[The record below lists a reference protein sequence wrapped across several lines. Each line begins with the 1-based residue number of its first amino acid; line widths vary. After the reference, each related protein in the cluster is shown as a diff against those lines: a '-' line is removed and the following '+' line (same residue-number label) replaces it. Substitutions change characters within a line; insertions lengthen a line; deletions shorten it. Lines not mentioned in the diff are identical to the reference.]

1 MNRIGRRWAAAC
13 GLALMT
19 AACGSGDTTG
29 DGEQA
34 SPIQRAPTPKSEFTA
49 KEIEETLD
57 ALVAEINEGAIQP
70 MQMVIL
76 LKDLGGFFTPI
87 TTGANR
93 AMGELGVTGNVVGPS
108 GLGGDQQQR
117 AEAQGEQ
124 MVQAVADGAEGIGVS
139 PFSDAIAAGIE
150 EAVADGVPVVTLDTD
165 AKASKRSI
173 YVGTISEAAGVTAGN
188 TLLELLPPAPGTV
201 VIHGADDPSWVD
213 GMSRMLGARGV
224 LEKAKYTVVVR
235 AITWSPQGEV
245 ADVEAMKAQI
255 ETADPPVVGLLG
267 LHNVSYRCAMATE
280 AAGATELPVVAFD
293 FEPKTVDY
301 MRQGLIEATH
311 AQRQYYA
318 GYLVPYILYGIKNI
332 GLDATKASLAPRMV
346 DESRLN
352 VGLDVVPWNKV
363 DEYNAF
369 LDSIGVTQ

>member
-1 MNRIGRRWAAAC
+1 MNRTGRRWAAAF

-19 AACGSGDTTG
+19 AACGSGDTTVE
-29 DGEQA
+29 GEQA
-34 SPIQRAPTPKSEFTA
+34 APIKRAPTPESEFTA
-49 KEIEETLD
+49 KEIEATLD
-57 ALVAEINEGAIQP
+57 ALVAEINEGAVEP
-70 MQMVIL
+70 MQMAIL

-108 GLGGDQQQR
+108 GQGSDQQQR

-124 MVQAVADGAEGIGVS
+124 IGQAVADGAEGIGVS
-139 PFSDAIAAGIE
+139 PFGDAIAAGIA
-150 EAVADGVPVVTLDTD
+150 EAAAAGVPVVTLDTD
-165 AKASKRSI
+165 AKDSKRAI
-173 YVGTISEAAGVTAGN
+173 YVGTISESAGVTAGE
-188 TLLELLPPAPGTV
+188 TLLALLPPAPGTV

-213 GMSRMLGARGV
+213 GMNRMRGARRV
-224 LEKAKYTVVVR
+224 LEDADYTVVVR
-235 AITWSPQGEV
+235 AITWSPPGEV

-267 LHNVSYRCAMATE
+267 LHNVSYRCAMAAE

-293 FEPKTVDY
+293 FEPKTVEY
-301 MRQGLIEATH
+301 MRQGLIKATH

-318 GYLVPYILYGIKNI
+318 GYLVPYILYGIKFV
-332 GLDATKASLAPRMV
+332 GLDATKAILAPRMF
-346 DESRLN
+346 DDGRLN
-352 VGLDVVPWNKV
+352 VGLDVVPWDKINQ
-363 DEYNAF
+363 YNAF